1 MLADLCLSLALAFT
15 ALTKTTMAL
24 RLASSVAR
32 NGLLYKDSFLL
43 NLCHAFVPV
52 AGKDA
57 S

>member
-1 MLADLCLSLALAFT
+1 MRVVTVSLYGIDHNDNGS
-15 ALTKTTMAL
+15 L